1 MPLSAGIIGLPN
13 VGKSTVFNA
22 LTRAQ
27 VLAANYPF
35 STLEPNVGTVIVP
48 DARLERLAEM
58 LKPTKT
64 IPTSVEFTDIAG
76 LVKGASQ
83 GEGLGNQFLSHIRN
97 VDAVIHV
104 LRCFEDG
111 DVSHVD
117 GSVDPVRDMET
128 VLSEL
133 MLADLDTIDKRLP
146 KIEKKAWLKVDVD
159 ISREYE
165 VLSTIR
171 NRLLEGQPVSSLTFN
186 SFEEAV
192 IKPYGFLTAKPV
204 LYLCNVSEED
214 FMEHNQNDHV
224 KAVLK
229 AVGDQG
235 TVAMLSAK
243 FEDDLADLDLEEQ
256 QLYLSD
262 FGLEKSGLSDLIEA
276 TYHLLGLATFF
287 TTESSILRA
296 WTFRQGLTA
305 PACAGII
312 HSDFERGFIR
322 AETIHCDQLFAVE
335 SLAKAKETGQIRSE
349 GKSYVVRD
357 GDVILFRFNV

>member
-35 STLEPNVGTVIVP
+35 STLEPNVGTVMVP
-48 DARLERLAEM
+48 DFRLDRLAEM
-58 LKPTKT
+58 LNPAKT

-76 LVKGASQ
+76 LVKGASR

-117 GSVDPVRDMET
+117 GTVDPVRDMDT

-133 MLADLDTIDKRLP
+133 MLADLDTVEKRLP

-159 ISREYE
+159 ITREYE
-165 VLSTIR
+165 VLTTIR
-171 NRLLEGQPVSSLTFN
+171 DRLIEGQPVSSLSFN
-186 SFEEAV
+186 TFEEAV

-204 LYLCNVSEED
+204 LYLCNVSEEE
-214 FMEHNQNDHV
+214 FLENQHNAHV
-224 KAVLK
+224 QAVLNT
-229 AVGDQG
+229 VNDQAS
-235 TVAMLSAK
+235 VAIISAK

-256 QLYLSD
+256 QLYLAD

-276 TYHLLGLATFF
+276 TYRLLGLATFF

-296 WTFRQGLTA
+296 WTFRQGMTA

-322 AETIHCDQLFAVE
+322 AETIHFEQLLAAE
-335 SLAKAKETGQIRSE
+335 TLAKAKESGQVRSE
-349 GKSYVVRD
+349 GKNYVVRD

>member
-22 LTRAQ
+22 LTRAE

-35 STLEPNVGTVIVP
+35 STLEPNVGTVVVP
-48 DARLERLAEM
+48 DERLERLASM
-58 LKPTKT
+58 LNPAKT
-64 IPTSVEFTDIAG
+64 IPTTVEFTDIAG
-76 LVKGASQ
+76 LVKGASK
-83 GEGLGNQFLSHIRN
+83 GEGLGNQFLAHIRN

-117 GSVDPVRDMET
+117 GTVDPVRDMDT

-133 MLADLDTIDKRLP
+133 MLADLDTAQKRLP

-159 ISREYE
+159 ITREYE
-165 VLSTIR
+165 VLMAVR
-171 NRLLEGQPVSSLTFN
+171 DCLLEGKPVSSLPLN
-186 SFEEAV
+186 AFEEAV

-214 FMEHNQNDHV
+214 FLENRINNHV
-224 KAVLK
+224 QAVLD
-229 AVGDQG
+229 AVTDHG
-235 TVAMLSAK
+235 TTAILSAK
-243 FEDDLADLDLEEQ
+243 FEDDLADLDGEEQ
-256 QLYLSD
+256 QFYLAD
-262 FGLEKSGLSDLIEA
+262 FGLDKSGLSALIEA
-276 TYHLLGLATFF
+276 TYALLGLATFF

-322 AETIHCDQLFAVE
+322 AETIHCEVLFTVGT
-335 SLAKAKETGQIRSE
+335 LTKAKETGQIRSE
-349 GKSYVVRD
+349 GKNYIVRD